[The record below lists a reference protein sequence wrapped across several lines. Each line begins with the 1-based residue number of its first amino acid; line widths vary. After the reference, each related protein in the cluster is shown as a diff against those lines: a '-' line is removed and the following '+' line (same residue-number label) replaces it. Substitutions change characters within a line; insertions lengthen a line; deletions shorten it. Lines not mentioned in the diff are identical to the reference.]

1 MVRSYCYSLH
11 NICGCS
17 IITCCNTITGV
28 VIRGEPS
35 EIQDNVRQEPAATFM
50 KADNEGSMSGT
61 AEQEIQERYLLLVP
75 YQTDSLPLK
84 YTPVLSLSGTT
95 WNCRYRNKLLLLQ
108 HSKMPHTSVS

>member
-1 MVRSYCYSLH
+1 VLVWVRPLPFLYVNVSA
-11 NICGCS
+11 
-17 IITCCNTITGV
+17 
-28 VIRGEPS
+28 EPH
-35 EIQDNVRQEPAATFM
+35 EIQDNVREEPAATVM
-50 KADNEGSMSGT
+50 KADNEGSMSGA
-61 AEQEIQERYLLLVP
+61 AEQEMQERYLLLVP